1 MASETIKALLMIT
14 LFGVL
19 EALLYLPQLINSQV
33 ARGWYQAMLLHRP
46 PWRTHAPVNHVLIP
60 VRARRVRH

>member
-33 ARGWYQAMLLHRP
+33 VKRCHQATLLHRP
-46 PWRTHAPVNHVLIP
+46 HWPMHLPISYAVIP
-60 VRARRVRH
+60 VRVRRNRR